1 MKMLKRMFQ
10 LTDMGTLGIVKAS
23 IASFF
28 VYCSLMIPMTLLM
41 VFIQNILELKENN
54 ISFFIIGNIIM
65 VFIMYIIMSI
75 EYNCLYNETYK
86 ESANIRIEIAEILKK
101 LPLSFFSKH
110 DVSDLSQT
118 IMKDVSTIEHAISHA
133 IPKALGLIVYLF
145 LIVIMLLI
153 FNFKLALCILIPI
166 ILSIVCIFISKKS
179 QVNGNKKYYNVM
191 REISEDFQE
200 SIELQQEIK
209 SYNQIEKFSKKIIDD
224 INYSEKVH
232 IKSELGMVL
241 PLSISTNIQNLTL
254 GATILFGT
262 SIYLKGEASLL
273 YLIGY
278 ILCASKIIDAV
289 NSLLSNFAELM
300 YLDGNLQRIKELR
313 STEIQSGEE
322 KKLKKFDI
330 EFKNV
335 EFGYGENK
343 VIDNISFIAKQG
355 EVTAIVGPSGC
366 GKTTVLRLMSRL
378 YDYDKGKIIIDD
390 NDIKE
395 IDTES
400 LFENISIV
408 FQEVTL
414 FNTSILEN
422 IRFGDK
428 NATDEQVK
436 EAARLAN
443 CEEFIEKLPEKYDT
457 LIGENGSKLSGGERQ
472 RVLFAKI
479 LTQESQVILLDEP
492 TASLD
497 MRYEEDLLKEISI
510 ARAFLKNAPII
521 LLDEIS
527 ASLDVENEMKIQES
541 LNKLIKNKTVL
552 VVSHR
557 MKSIENVN
565 KIIVMENGKIESQGS
580 HIELLEKS
588 KVYKTMVT
596 KSNLAENYS
605 Y

>member
-1 MKMLKRMFQ
+1 MEDIIMKMLKRMFQ

-54 ISFFIIGNIIM
+54 ISFFIVSNIIM

-133 IPKALGLIVYLF
+133 IPKVLGLIVYLF

-166 ILSIVCIFISKKS
+166 ILSIVCIFITKKS

-209 SYNQIEKFSKKIIDD
+209 SYNQIEKFSKKIIND

-241 PLSISTNIQNLTL
+241 PISISTNIQNLTL

-278 ILCASKIIDAV
+278 IMCASKIIDAV

-472 RVLFAKI
+472 R
-479 LTQESQVILLDEP
+479 
-492 TASLD
+492 
-497 MRYEEDLLKEISI
+497 ISI

-580 HIELLEKS
+580 HMELIEKS
-588 KVYKTMVT
+588 KVYKTMVA

>member
-10 LTDMGTLGIVKAS
+10 LTDKGTAGIVKAS

-28 VYCSLMIPMTLLM
+28 SYCSLMIPMILLM
-41 VFIQNILELKENN
+41 FFIQNTIEGKENN
-54 ISFFIIGNIIM
+54 ITFFIAGVIIM
-65 VFIMYIIMSI
+65 LLVMYVLMSI
-75 EYNCLYNETYK
+75 EYDCLYNETYK
-86 ESANIRIEIAEILKK
+86 ESANIRIEIAEILKT

-118 IMKDVSTIEHAISHA
+118 IMKDVATIEHAISHA
-133 IPKALGLIVYLF
+133 IPKVIGLIVYLI
-145 LIVIMLLI
+145 LIVTMLLI
-153 FNFKLALCILIPI
+153 SNFKLGL
-166 ILSIVCIFISKKS
+166 CIFIPIVFSTGFLLLSKKM

-191 REISEDFQE
+191 RGISEDFQE

-209 SYNQIEKFSKKIIDD
+209 SYGQVDKITKKIYEDIDH
-224 INYSEKVH
+224 SEKIH
-232 IKSELGMVL
+232 IKAEGKMVL
-241 PLSISTNIQNLTL
+241 PLSISTNIQNLAL
-254 GATILFGT
+254 GTTILFGT
-262 SIYLKGEASLL
+262 TLYLKGEASLL

-289 NSLLSNFAELM
+289 NGMLANFAEIM
-300 YLDGNLQRIKELR
+300 YLDGNLQRIRELR
-313 STEIQSGEE
+313 STETQAGEA
-322 KKLKKFDI
+322 KKLHNFDI

-343 VIDNISFIAKQG
+343 VINDISFVAKQG
-355 EVTAIVGPSGC
+355 EVTALVGPSGC

-378 YDYDKGKIIIDD
+378 YDYDKGKIIIDG
-390 NDIKE
+390 NDIKDIE
-395 IDTES
+395 TES

-422 IRFGDK
+422 IRFGNK
-428 NATDEQVK
+428 NASDEQVK

-472 RVLFAKI
+472 R
-479 LTQESQVILLDEP
+479 
-492 TASLD
+492 
-497 MRYEEDLLKEISI
+497 ISI

-552 VVSHR
+552 IISHR
-557 MKSIENVN
+557 MKSIENAN
-565 KIIVMENGKIESQGS
+565 KIIVMENGKIESQGN
-580 HIELLEKS
+580 HNELLEKS
-588 KVYKTMVT
+588 KVYNTMV
-596 KSNLAENYS
+596 KNSNLAENYS

>member
-54 ISFFIIGNIIM
+54 ISFFIVGNIIM

-166 ILSIVCIFISKKS
+166 ILSIVCIFITKKS

-278 ILCASKIIDAV
+278 IMCASKIIDAV

-472 RVLFAKI
+472 R
-479 LTQESQVILLDEP
+479 
-492 TASLD
+492 
-497 MRYEEDLLKEISI
+497 ISI

>member
-1 MKMLKRMFQ
+1 MKMLKRIFQ

-54 ISFFIIGNIIM
+54 ISFFIVGNIIM

-278 ILCASKIIDAV
+278 IMCASKIIDAV

-343 VIDNISFIAKQG
+343 VINNISFIAKQG

-472 RVLFAKI
+472 R
-479 LTQESQVILLDEP
+479 
-492 TASLD
+492 
-497 MRYEEDLLKEISI
+497 ISI

-580 HIELLEKS
+580 HIELIEKS
-588 KVYKTMVT
+588 KVYKTMVA

>member
-54 ISFFIIGNIIM
+54 ISFFIVGNIIM
-65 VFIMYIIMSI
+65 VFIMYIIMSM

-241 PLSISTNIQNLTL
+241 PLSISTNIPNLTL

-278 ILCASKIIDAV
+278 IMCASKIIDAV

-472 RVLFAKI
+472 R
-479 LTQESQVILLDEP
+479 
-492 TASLD
+492 
-497 MRYEEDLLKEISI
+497 ISI

-580 HIELLEKS
+580 HMELIEKS
-588 KVYKTMVT
+588 KVYKTMVA

>member
-54 ISFFIIGNIIM
+54 ISFFIVGNIIM

-278 ILCASKIIDAV
+278 IMCASKIIDAV

-422 IRFGDK
+422 IRFGEK

-472 RVLFAKI
+472 R
-479 LTQESQVILLDEP
+479 
-492 TASLD
+492 
-497 MRYEEDLLKEISI
+497 ISI

-588 KVYKTMVT
+588 KVYKTMVS

>member
-1 MKMLKRMFQ
+1 MKMLKRIFQ

-41 VFIQNILELKENN
+41 VFIKNILELKGNN
-54 ISFFIIGNIIM
+54 ISFFIVGNIIM

-278 ILCASKIIDAV
+278 IMCASKIIDAV

-472 RVLFAKI
+472 R
-479 LTQESQVILLDEP
+479 
-492 TASLD
+492 
-497 MRYEEDLLKEISI
+497 ISI

-588 KVYKTMVT
+588 KVYKTMVS

>member
-54 ISFFIIGNIIM
+54 ISFFIVCNIIM

-278 ILCASKIIDAV
+278 IMCASKIIDAV

-343 VIDNISFIAKQG
+343 VIDNISFMAKQG

-472 RVLFAKI
+472 R
-479 LTQESQVILLDEP
+479 
-492 TASLD
+492 
-497 MRYEEDLLKEISI
+497 ISI

-588 KVYKTMVT
+588 KVYKTMVS

>member
-278 ILCASKIIDAV
+278 IMCASKIIDAV
-289 NSLLSNFAELM
+289 DRKS
-300 YLDGNLQRIKELR
+300 
-313 STEIQSGEE
+313 
-322 KKLKKFDI
+322 
-330 EFKNV
+330 
-335 EFGYGENK
+335 
-343 VIDNISFIAKQG
+343 
-355 EVTAIVGPSGC
+355 
-366 GKTTVLRLMSRL
+366 
-378 YDYDKGKIIIDD
+378 
-390 NDIKE
+390 
-395 IDTES
+395 
-400 LFENISIV
+400 
-408 FQEVTL
+408 
-414 FNTSILEN
+414 
-422 IRFGDK
+422 
-428 NATDEQVK
+428 
-436 EAARLAN
+436 
-443 CEEFIEKLPEKYDT
+443 
-457 LIGENGSKLSGGERQ
+457 
-472 RVLFAKI
+472 
-479 LTQESQVILLDEP
+479 
-492 TASLD
+492 
-497 MRYEEDLLKEISI
+497 
-510 ARAFLKNAPII
+510 
-521 LLDEIS
+521 
-527 ASLDVENEMKIQES
+527 
-541 LNKLIKNKTVL
+541 
-552 VVSHR
+552 VV
-557 MKSIENVN
+557 
-565 KIIVMENGKIESQGS
+565 
-580 HIELLEKS
+580 
-588 KVYKTMVT
+588 
-596 KSNLAENYS
+596 
-605 Y
+605 

>member
-28 VYCSLMIPMTLLM
+28 VYCSLMI
-41 VFIQNILELKENN
+41 V
-54 ISFFIIGNIIM
+54 GNIIM
-65 VFIMYIIMSI
+65 VFIMYIIMSM

-241 PLSISTNIQNLTL
+241 PLSISTNIPNLTL

-278 ILCASKIIDAV
+278 IMCASKIIDAV

-472 RVLFAKI
+472 R
-479 LTQESQVILLDEP
+479 
-492 TASLD
+492 
-497 MRYEEDLLKEISI
+497 ISI

-588 KVYKTMVT
+588 KVYKTMVS

>member
-1 MKMLKRMFQ
+1 MEDIIMKMLKRMFQ

-472 RVLFAKI
+472 R
-479 LTQESQVILLDEP
+479 
-492 TASLD
+492 
-497 MRYEEDLLKEISI
+497 ISI

>member
-54 ISFFIIGNIIM
+54 ISFFIVGNIIM
-65 VFIMYIIMSI
+65 VFIMYIIMSM

-241 PLSISTNIQNLTL
+241 PLSISTNIPNLTL

-278 ILCASKIIDAV
+278 IMCASKIIDAV

-300 YLDGNLQRIKELR
+300 YLGGNLQRIKELR

-472 RVLFAKI
+472 R
-479 LTQESQVILLDEP
+479 
-492 TASLD
+492 
-497 MRYEEDLLKEISI
+497 ISI

-588 KVYKTMVT
+588 KVYKTMVS

>member
-1 MKMLKRMFQ
+1 MMKMLKRIFQ

-54 ISFFIIGNIIM
+54 ISFFIVGNIIM

-278 ILCASKIIDAV
+278 IMCASKIIDAV

-343 VIDNISFIAKQG
+343 VINNISFIAKQG

-472 RVLFAKI
+472 R
-479 LTQESQVILLDEP
+479 
-492 TASLD
+492 
-497 MRYEEDLLKEISI
+497 ISI

-580 HIELLEKS
+580 HIELIEKS
-588 KVYKTMVT
+588 KVYKTMVA

>member
-54 ISFFIIGNIIM
+54 ISFFIVGNIIM

-278 ILCASKIIDAV
+278 IMCASKIIDAV

-335 EFGYGENK
+335 EFGYEENK

-443 CEEFIEKLPEKYDT
+443 CEEFIEKLPEKYNT

-472 RVLFAKI
+472 R
-479 LTQESQVILLDEP
+479 
-492 TASLD
+492 
-497 MRYEEDLLKEISI
+497 ISI

-552 VVSHR
+552 VISHR
-557 MKSIENVN
+557 MKSIENAN
-565 KIIVMENGKIESQGS
+565 KIIVMENGKIESQGN
-580 HIELLEKS
+580 HNELLEKS
-588 KVYKTMVT
+588 KVYNTMV
-596 KSNLAENYS
+596 KNSSLAENYS

>member
-54 ISFFIIGNIIM
+54 ISFFIVSNIIM

-133 IPKALGLIVYLF
+133 IPKVLGLIVYLF

-166 ILSIVCIFISKKS
+166 ILSIVCIFITKKS

-209 SYNQIEKFSKKIIDD
+209 SYNQIEKFSKKIIND

-241 PLSISTNIQNLTL
+241 PISISTNIQNLTL

-278 ILCASKIIDAV
+278 IMCASKIIDAV

-472 RVLFAKI
+472 R
-479 LTQESQVILLDEP
+479 
-492 TASLD
+492 
-497 MRYEEDLLKEISI
+497 ISI

-588 KVYKTMVT
+588 KVYKTMVS

>member
-472 RVLFAKI
+472 R
-479 LTQESQVILLDEP
+479 
-492 TASLD
+492 
-497 MRYEEDLLKEISI
+497 ISI

>member
-54 ISFFIIGNIIM
+54 ISFFIVGNIIM

-86 ESANIRIEIAEILKK
+86 ESVNIRIEIAEILKK

-278 ILCASKIIDAV
+278 IMCASKIIDAV

-472 RVLFAKI
+472 R
-479 LTQESQVILLDEP
+479 
-492 TASLD
+492 
-497 MRYEEDLLKEISI
+497 ISI

-588 KVYKTMVT
+588 KVYKTMVS

>member
-28 VYCSLMIPMTLLM
+28 VYCSLMIPMTLLL
-41 VFIQNILELKENN
+41 VFIQNILELKGNN
-54 ISFFIIGNIIM
+54 ISFFIVGNIIM
-65 VFIMYIIMSI
+65 VFIMYIIMSM

-241 PLSISTNIQNLTL
+241 PLSISTNIPNLTL

-278 ILCASKIIDAV
+278 IMCASKIIDAV

-472 RVLFAKI
+472 R
-479 LTQESQVILLDEP
+479 
-492 TASLD
+492 
-497 MRYEEDLLKEISI
+497 ISI

-588 KVYKTMVT
+588 KVYKTMVA

>member
-54 ISFFIIGNIIM
+54 ISFFIVSNIIM

-133 IPKALGLIVYLF
+133 IPKVLGLIVYLF

-166 ILSIVCIFISKKS
+166 ILSIVCIFITKKS

-241 PLSISTNIQNLTL
+241 PISISTNIQNLTL

-278 ILCASKIIDAV
+278 IMCASKIIDAV

-443 CEEFIEKLPEKYDT
+443 CEEFIEKLPEKYNT

-472 RVLFAKI
+472 R
-479 LTQESQVILLDEP
+479 
-492 TASLD
+492 
-497 MRYEEDLLKEISI
+497 ISI

-580 HIELLEKS
+580 HMELLEKS
-588 KVYKTMVT
+588 KVYKTMVS

>member
-1 MKMLKRMFQ
+1 
-10 LTDMGTLGIVKAS
+10 
-23 IASFF
+23 
-28 VYCSLMIPMTLLM
+28 
-41 VFIQNILELKENN
+41 
-54 ISFFIIGNIIM
+54 
-65 VFIMYIIMSI
+65 
-75 EYNCLYNETYK
+75 
-86 ESANIRIEIAEILKK
+86 
-101 LPLSFFSKH
+101 
-110 DVSDLSQT
+110 
-118 IMKDVSTIEHAISHA
+118 
-133 IPKALGLIVYLF
+133 
-145 LIVIMLLI
+145 
-153 FNFKLALCILIPI
+153 
-166 ILSIVCIFISKKS
+166 
-179 QVNGNKKYYNVM
+179 
-191 REISEDFQE
+191 
-200 SIELQQEIK
+200 
-209 SYNQIEKFSKKIIDD
+209 
-224 INYSEKVH
+224 
-232 IKSELGMVL
+232 MVL

-278 ILCASKIIDAV
+278 IMCASKIIDAV

-472 RVLFAKI
+472 R
-479 LTQESQVILLDEP
+479 
-492 TASLD
+492 
-497 MRYEEDLLKEISI
+497 ISI

-580 HIELLEKS
+580 HMELIEKS
-588 KVYKTMVT
+588 KVYKTMVA

>member
-54 ISFFIIGNIIM
+54 ISFFIVCNIIM

-262 SIYLKGEASLL
+262 SIYLKGETSLL

-278 ILCASKIIDAV
+278 IMCASKIIDAV

-472 RVLFAKI
+472 R
-479 LTQESQVILLDEP
+479 
-492 TASLD
+492 
-497 MRYEEDLLKEISI
+497 ISI

-588 KVYKTMVT
+588 KVYKTMVS

>member
-54 ISFFIIGNIIM
+54 ISFFIVGNIIM

-241 PLSISTNIQNLTL
+241 PLSISTNIPNLTL

-278 ILCASKIIDAV
+278 IMCASKIIDAV

-472 RVLFAKI
+472 R
-479 LTQESQVILLDEP
+479 
-492 TASLD
+492 
-497 MRYEEDLLKEISI
+497 ISI

>member
-54 ISFFIIGNIIM
+54 ISFFIVGNIIM

-278 ILCASKIIDAV
+278 IMCASKIIDAL

-457 LIGENGSKLSGGERQ
+457 IIGENGSKLSGGERQ
-472 RVLFAKI
+472 R
-479 LTQESQVILLDEP
+479 
-492 TASLD
+492 
-497 MRYEEDLLKEISI
+497 ISI

-588 KVYKTMVT
+588 KVYKTMVS

>member
-54 ISFFIIGNIIM
+54 ISFFIVGNIIM

-278 ILCASKIIDAV
+278 IMCASKIIDAV

-472 RVLFAKI
+472 R
-479 LTQESQVILLDEP
+479 
-492 TASLD
+492 
-497 MRYEEDLLKEISI
+497 ISI

-580 HIELLEKS
+580 HMELIEKS
-588 KVYKTMVT
+588 KVYKTMVA

>member
-54 ISFFIIGNIIM
+54 ISFFIVGNIIM

-278 ILCASKIIDAV
+278 IMCASKIIDAV

-443 CEEFIEKLPEKYDT
+443 CEEFIEKLPEKYET

-472 RVLFAKI
+472 R
-479 LTQESQVILLDEP
+479 
-492 TASLD
+492 
-497 MRYEEDLLKEISI
+497 ISI

-588 KVYKTMVT
+588 KVYKTMVS

>member
-54 ISFFIIGNIIM
+54 ISFFIVSNIIM

-133 IPKALGLIVYLF
+133 IPKVLGLIVYLF

-241 PLSISTNIQNLTL
+241 PISISTNIQNLTL

-278 ILCASKIIDAV
+278 IMCASKIIDAV

-472 RVLFAKI
+472 R
-479 LTQESQVILLDEP
+479 
-492 TASLD
+492 
-497 MRYEEDLLKEISI
+497 ISI

-580 HIELLEKS
+580 HMELIEKS
-588 KVYKTMVT
+588 KVYKTMVA

>member
-1 MKMLKRMFQ
+1 MKMLKRIFQ

-54 ISFFIIGNIIM
+54 ISFFIVGNIIM

-133 IPKALGLIVYLF
+133 IPKALGLIVYIF

-224 INYSEKVH
+224 INYSEKIH

-278 ILCASKIIDAV
+278 IMCASKIIDAV

-313 STEIQSGEE
+313 STKIQSGEE

-343 VIDNISFIAKQG
+343 VINNISFIAKQG

-378 YDYDKGKIIIDD
+378 YDYDKGRIIIDD

-472 RVLFAKI
+472 R
-479 LTQESQVILLDEP
+479 
-492 TASLD
+492 
-497 MRYEEDLLKEISI
+497 ISI
-510 ARAFLKNAPII
+510 ARAFLKDAPII

-588 KVYKTMVT
+588 KVYKTMVS

>member
-1 MKMLKRMFQ
+1 MEDIIMKMLKRMFQ

-54 ISFFIIGNIIM
+54 ISFFIVGNIIM

-232 IKSELGMVL
+232 INSELGMVL

-278 ILCASKIIDAV
+278 IMCASKIIDAV

-472 RVLFAKI
+472 R
-479 LTQESQVILLDEP
+479 
-492 TASLD
+492 
-497 MRYEEDLLKEISI
+497 ISI

-588 KVYKTMVT
+588 KVYKTMVS

>member
-54 ISFFIIGNIIM
+54 ISFFIVSNIIM

-133 IPKALGLIVYLF
+133 IPKVLGLIVYLF

-166 ILSIVCIFISKKS
+166 ILSIVCIFITKKS

-209 SYNQIEKFSKKIIDD
+209 SYNQIEKFSKKIIND

-241 PLSISTNIQNLTL
+241 PISISTNIQNLTL

-278 ILCASKIIDAV
+278 IMCASKIIDAV

-472 RVLFAKI
+472 R
-479 LTQESQVILLDEP
+479 
-492 TASLD
+492 
-497 MRYEEDLLKEISI
+497 ISI

-580 HIELLEKS
+580 HMELIEKS
-588 KVYKTMVT
+588 KVYKTMVA

>member
-54 ISFFIIGNIIM
+54 ISFFIVGNIIM

-232 IKSELGMVL
+232 INSELGMVL

-278 ILCASKIIDAV
+278 IMCASKIIDAV

-472 RVLFAKI
+472 R
-479 LTQESQVILLDEP
+479 
-492 TASLD
+492 
-497 MRYEEDLLKEISI
+497 ISI

-588 KVYKTMVT
+588 KVYKTMVS
-596 KSNLAENYS
+596 KSNLAEHYS

>member
-1 MKMLKRMFQ
+1 MKMLKRIFQ

-54 ISFFIIGNIIM
+54 ISFFIVGNIIM

-241 PLSISTNIQNLTL
+241 PVSISTNIQNLTL

-278 ILCASKIIDAV
+278 IMCASKIIDAV

-472 RVLFAKI
+472 R
-479 LTQESQVILLDEP
+479 
-492 TASLD
+492 
-497 MRYEEDLLKEISI
+497 ISI

-588 KVYKTMVT
+588 KVYKTMVS

>member
-232 IKSELGMVL
+232 INSELGMVL

-278 ILCASKIIDAV
+278 IMCASKIIDAV

-472 RVLFAKI
+472 R
-479 LTQESQVILLDEP
+479 
-492 TASLD
+492 
-497 MRYEEDLLKEISI
+497 ISI

-588 KVYKTMVT
+588 KVYKTMVS

>member
-23 IASFF
+23 ITSFF

-54 ISFFIIGNIIM
+54 ISFFIVGNIIM

-278 ILCASKIIDAV
+278 IMCASKIIDAV

-436 EAARLAN
+436 EAARLSN

-472 RVLFAKI
+472 R
-479 LTQESQVILLDEP
+479 
-492 TASLD
+492 
-497 MRYEEDLLKEISI
+497 ISI

-588 KVYKTMVT
+588 KVYKTMVS

>member
-1 MKMLKRMFQ
+1 MKMLKRIFQ

-54 ISFFIIGNIIM
+54 ISFFIVGNIIM

-278 ILCASKIIDAV
+278 IMCASKIIDAV

-472 RVLFAKI
+472 R
-479 LTQESQVILLDEP
+479 
-492 TASLD
+492 
-497 MRYEEDLLKEISI
+497 ISI

-541 LNKLIKNKTVL
+541 LNILIKNKTVL

-588 KVYKTMVT
+588 KVYKTMVS

>member
-1 MKMLKRMFQ
+1 MEDIIMKMLKRMFQ

-54 ISFFIIGNIIM
+54 ISFFIVGNIIM
-65 VFIMYIIMSI
+65 VFIMYIIMSM

-241 PLSISTNIQNLTL
+241 PLSISTNIPNLTL

-278 ILCASKIIDAV
+278 IMCASKIIDAV

-472 RVLFAKI
+472 R
-479 LTQESQVILLDEP
+479 
-492 TASLD
+492 
-497 MRYEEDLLKEISI
+497 ISI

-588 KVYKTMVT
+588 KVYKTMVS